1 MIAEIANKLTV
12 AQLASQPPSCSSRKG
27 AKVIITASSP
37 DSHKKAKT
45 ELAGSGLDIVQCD
58 VSVLKQLDAL
68 YAYIKKEYPQGV
80 DVVFA
85 NAGVFTPKPT
95 ADVDEVFYDW
105 MMDINVKGVYFTVQK
120 ALLVLNKGSSVII
133 NASAVSTKGFP
144 GFSVYSATKAAV
156 RKFARTRT
164 AEIPPSQ
171 TRFNVLSPGYT
182 ITPIFGKVGVTQ
194 EAQDGAA
201 QTVPMK
207 RFGTAEE
214 IASAALFLA
223 SSDSSYMAGADL
235 VVDGGIAQI

>member
-1 MIAEIANKLTV
+1 MIAEIATNTNNRAVGLATAQLFV
-12 AQLASQPPSCSSRKG
+12 AQG

-68 YAYIKKEYPQGV
+68 YAYIKKTYPQGL
-80 DVVFA
+80 DVLFA

-95 ADVDEVFYDW
+95 AEVDETFYDRI
-105 MMDINVKGVYFTVQK
+105 MDINVKGVYFTVQK
-120 ALLVLNKGSSVII
+120 ALPVLNKGSSVII